1 MRDKIIR
8 IQWSDPMTVDEMIRS
23 DASLKNGLYY
33 ISRVLHGRE
42 TSLYIGK
49 ATNTIRERLRDHKRK
64 WLYKRYGR
72 KYVRVGEII
81 YPHEVDDDIIDHAE
95 SALIYEHRDV
105 LKDNTA
111 KTKSYSYWE
120 LYQIHNIG
128 NPGVLK
134 PVFRMHDQPD

>member
-1 MRDKIIR
+1 MRDKLIR
-8 IQWSDPMTVDEMIRS
+8 IQWSDPMPVDEMIHS
-23 DASLKNGLYY
+23 EESLKNGLYY

-49 ATNTIRERLRDHKRK
+49 ATNSIRERLRDHKRK

-72 KYVRVGEII
+72 KFVRVGEII
-81 YPHEVDDDIIDHAE
+81 YPHEVDDDIIDHSE
-95 SALIYEHRDV
+95 SALIYEHRKV

-120 LYQIHNIG
+120 LY
-128 NPGVLK
+128 
-134 PVFRMHDQPD
+134 